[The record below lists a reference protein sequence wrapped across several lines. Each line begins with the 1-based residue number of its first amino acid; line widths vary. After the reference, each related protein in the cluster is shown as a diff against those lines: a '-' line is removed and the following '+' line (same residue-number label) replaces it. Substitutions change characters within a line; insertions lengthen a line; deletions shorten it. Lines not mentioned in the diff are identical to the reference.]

1 MGNCKKE
8 KTMINVILATA
19 IVLIV
24 GGAGAYIHKSK
35 KRGDTCVGC
44 PHAKACG
51 GKCGGCY

>member
-1 MGNCKKE
+1 
-8 KTMINVILATA
+8 MINYILAAT
-19 IVLIV
+19 VLLIV

-35 KRGDTCVGC
+35 KRGEPCVGC